1 MAHINA
7 EPNANADLS
16 GSDAVNAPVANPNN
30 TANMRFSRFA
40 FLSPICYRP
49 FLFDCVEPDFNCV
62 LIILRL
68 SPNVNTH
75 FQLFFDPVEIYLD
88 FSTEL

>member
-49 FLFDCVEPDFNCV
+49 FLFGVVNPLCLGCEPIITRPPCVVNPF
-62 LIILRL
+62 LRFFILFL
-68 SPNVNTH
+68 G
-75 FQLFFDPVEIYLD
+75 
-88 FSTEL
+88 